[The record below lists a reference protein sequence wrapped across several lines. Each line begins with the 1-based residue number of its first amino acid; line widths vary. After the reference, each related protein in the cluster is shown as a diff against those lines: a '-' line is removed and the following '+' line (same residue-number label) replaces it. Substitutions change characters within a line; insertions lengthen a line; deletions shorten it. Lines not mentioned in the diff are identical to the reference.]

1 MPDTDARTRPALDA
15 VPQWARDHYALV
27 DAGAVDSYI
36 EDFDPEIEL
45 RFASSPPVRGRA
57 AVRDALAAGHA
68 RHGMAHT
75 FVGWWEDGDTTIL
88 EFDVVYT
95 YANGHTHA
103 MPSVAIVRR
112 GASGLI
118 DSLRVYVE
126 WPSAAT

>member
-1 MPDTDARTRPALDA
+1 MPATDARTRPALDA

-27 DAGAVDSYI
+27 DAAAVDAYI

-68 RHGMAHT
+68 RHEMAHT
-75 FVGWWEDGDTTIL
+75 FVGCWEDGDTTIL

-95 YANGHTHA
+95 HPDGHTRG
-103 MPSVAIVRR
+103 MPSVAILRR

-118 DSLRVYVE
+118 DSLRVYME
-126 WPSAAT
+126 RPSAAS